1 MFGFKST
8 IFKIAFSNLWRR
20 KWRTMIVITMIT
32 VSLGLL
38 IFISGLY
45 DGWIDQWINDAI
57 ESDTGQIA
65 VYEKGYRLSNK
76 LSDRIRDP
84 RKISKALAEVE
95 NVKAFVPRLKIDG
108 MVSSARYSQGVQVIG
123 IIPGEDDKVTNIER
137 SLTQG
142 VYKMQQGKREAIIG
156 YQLAEKLRVKLKSK
170 IVIMGQG
177 EGKDIASGAFRIVGI
192 VRCNNPAIDK
202 YAVIVRLD
210 DAQKMFKL
218 GRGITQFSINVKNS
232 ELLDQTDK
240 EIQKKIGGKYEVF
253 TWKEMFK
260 AFEWMLDMMKNFKK
274 ISFIIVFIIVA
285 IGIFNIVLISIME
298 RVREFG
304 IMMALGTKFF
314 QIAGIV
320 IWESMLMG
328 TMGLI
333 SGCFFG
339 FLILLFFKT
348 FGLNMGAFSAGLSEF
363 GFAAV
368 IHPVI
373 KLEYFT
379 MSATAVFITSFL
391 ASLWP
396 IRILKKLKPIQAIHF
411 M

>member
-1 MFGFKST
+1 MFSLNKT
-8 IFKIAFSNLWRR
+8 VFKIAYNNLWRR
-20 KWRTMIVITMIT
+20 KWRTIIVIVMIT

-45 DGWIDQWINDAI
+45 DGWIDQWVQDAI

-65 VYEKGYRLSNK
+65 VYGKGYRLTNK

-84 RKISKALAEVE
+84 RKISEVLKQVD

-108 MVSSARYSQGVQVIG
+108 MISSARYSQGVQVIG
-123 IIPGEDDKVTNIER
+123 IEPEEDSKVTNVHR
-137 SLTQG
+137 SLIKG
-142 VYKMQQGKREAIIG
+142 VYKMESGERQAIIG
-156 YQLAEKLRVKLKSK
+156 YQLAEKLKVKLKSK
-170 IVIMGQG
+170 VVIMGQG

-192 VRCNNPAIDK
+192 VRTNNPAIDK

-210 DAQKMFKL
+210 DAQKMFKI
-218 GRGITQFSINVKNS
+218 GRGVTQFSINIKDSN
-232 ELLDQTDK
+232 LLAQTDK
-240 EIQKKIGGKYEVF
+240 EIEKKIGPKYEAF

-260 AFEWMLDMMKNFKK
+260 SFEWMLDMMKNFKK
-274 ISFIIVFIIVA
+274 IAFIIVFVIVA

-320 IWESMLMG
+320 IWESMIMG
-328 TMGLI
+328 IMGLI

-339 FLILLFFKT
+339 FLILLFFHT

-368 IHPVI
+368 IHTAI
-373 KLEYFT
+373 KPEYFI
-379 MSATAVFITSFL
+379 MSARAVLITSFL
-391 ASLWP
+391 AALWP
-396 IRILKKLKPIQAIHF
+396 IRILRKLKPIQAIHF